1 MDSCHPASWYRNPQN
16 SPVKLPVIWKIH
28 IATWNPGLHA
38 GVFVWNKQIIPNPP
52 FQSPKDRSSP
62 TSDRETVV
70 EKNIH
75 LSADHA
81 RYLNCLA
88 QVKALSE
95 DQLIEKALD
104 ILFSLADLLDSQV
117 ERQVWSFL
125 SEASLQR
132 IWDNAEDA
140 VYDNWKELYALP
152 LRLALNL

>member
-1 MDSCHPASWYRNPQN
+1 M
-16 SPVKLPVIWKIH
+16 
-28 IATWNPGLHA
+28 
-38 GVFVWNKQIIPNPP
+38 
-52 FQSPKDRSSP
+52 
-62 TSDRETVV
+62 SDQETVI

-75 LSADHA
+75 LSADRA
-81 RYLNCLA
+81 RYLNRLA

-117 ERQVWSFL
+117 ERQGWSFL
-125 SEASLQR
+125 SEDSLQR

-152 LRLALNL
+152 TR